1 MLAPTFDTVP
11 EGCRAGMG
19 EAHVT
24 PDPDAG
30 TRPESDTAATV
41 MVPLLDA
48 RQSLGAARLDDL
60 FPVGP
65 AFRKSLET
73 FVVLLALAA
82 LIATFGLY
90 EDSVAAIIGA
100 MVVAP
105 LGGAIMALAGAL
117 VTGRTRWQTITFVQV
132 VLGSLM
138 VVAIAWVVA
147 WVIPQP
153 LVLNASI
160 LARTSPGLL
169 DLGVALAA
177 GAAGAWVA
185 IRRTGADA
193 LPGVAIAVSL
203 VPPLATVGICIRL
216 GRLDEA
222 RGALTLFLTNFAAIT
237 VVASIVFVL
246 CGATPSRE
254 MLRERHRLRNG
265 FAVAMAAL
273 VIVAAPLAQQGVDRI
288 ETTIRSTDG
297 APLVRAWI
305 GQRRLEVQ
313 DWAISGP
320 HVRLTLRGPDAPAAA
335 GLLAT
340 ALSHAFGAPVDLH
353 IDYQQATWTDASA
366 HP

>member
-1 MLAPTFDTVP
+1 VVDPPGIARSPGGLTDDIDPSGPT
-11 EGCRAGMG
+11 A
-19 EAHVT
+19 
-24 PDPDAG
+24 
-30 TRPESDTAATV
+30 
-41 MVPLLDA
+41 VPLVDA

-60 FPVGP
+60 FPEGP
-65 AFRKSLET
+65 AFRRSVQT
-73 FVVLLALAA
+73 FVVLLALAS

-117 VTGRTRWQTITFVQV
+117 VTGRTRWQTITLIQV

-153 LVLNASI
+153 LVLNPSI

-203 VPPLATVGICIRL
+203 VPPLATVGICLRL
-216 GRLDEA
+216 GRLGDA
-222 RGALTLFLTNFAAIT
+222 GGALTLFLTNFAAIT

-246 CGATPSRE
+246 AGATPSPE
-254 MLRERHRLRNG
+254 MLRERHRLRRG
-265 FAVAMAAL
+265 FAVSMAAL
-273 VIVAAPLAQQGVDRI
+273 VIVAMPLVGQGVDRI
-288 ETTIRSTDG
+288 EATIRSTEG

-305 GQRRLEVQ
+305 GQRRLEIE
-313 DWAISGP
+313 DWGITGRRVS
-320 HVRLTLRGPDAPAAA
+320 LKLRGPDAPAPAVALAA
-335 GLLAT
+335 
-340 ALSHAFGAPVDLH
+340 ALSNAFGGPVDLH
-353 IDYQQATWTDASA
+353 VDYLPAVWVDASA